1 MFKKLLF
8 LFPLVLSAN
17 MFAQDTATDNDVEEL
32 VVVGSQIK
40 GAKITGAVPVNL
52 ITSEDIEALG
62 VDSGDDLLAS
72 IAEQGTNAYN
82 QTDFNGGYNASR
94 GDVGSLNL
102 RNIGTGNTLAL
113 INGRRV
119 INSPGYHTETVG
131 GSFTP
136 VLSANTNTIP
146 VFGAD
151 RIEVLRDGASAIYGA
166 DAVAGVIN
174 TVLKSNFEG
183 LNIRVRNIA
192 YDSFAT
198 DDASV
203 GVTWGKDFGNTNV
216 SVYYDHY
223 TRGRIQARED
233 PKWVDGDLRRLLPA
247 DSEYNDTTWR
257 NTSFSNQYAQFYE
270 GSNVFSLYAP
280 DDPNCT
286 SNSSSNLYTMPGVS
300 HVCMYDSSSTRDAN
314 RASYGQW
321 MDKRGTTDR
330 NNLFVFVNTELA
342 NGNEAYTEFGFYK
355 SKGNRVLYPGT
366 FLGSGSS
373 TRGGNGTQPIS
384 VPSTNY
390 WLNQWE
396 RTNGDKFV
404 DREGDQL
411 WIRGFRFQTPRSYD
425 SDRQTTRFVQGLRGE
440 TASGWDWDTAIVVSN
455 GESRMLN
462 HGRIALTLLDEA
474 LAKNTPDAFNPFCAG
489 VNCNEEQALI
499 SIFRENTSDLYMI
512 DFKASNPEV
521 FEMPAGPVGLLFGT
535 ELRREKLGDI
545 RDPNINGTIPWTG
558 GQGAPYVS
566 NVANSSPSPNT
577 NGSRTTFSMFSE
589 AQIPLASNIDTQ
601 LAIRGEKADDFG
613 ANVVGKFAMRWQLM
627 DQVMLRASSSTSFK
641 APNLVVMNEGLIA
654 RNNSRTDA
662 LVAYALRNNELADS
676 NYSIQRLARGNPDL
690 EAEEATNTSIGF
702 VIEPIEGMIVTY
714 DKWKIEQENTI
725 GLFGEENH
733 MLLDLLIRREGGP
746 SECTGNPLVTRAAFI
761 ADEESAGWDSNL
773 CQAGV
778 VQNVNDIYANLD
790 NRTLEGSDLI
800 VQYKFDTNIGRFSL
814 KLNSTHYDEFY
825 QEASG
830 PSARIIA
837 ASSAGGLLD
846 DPSVDAPEGFAN
858 LLGVNGFFE
867 DKYTMNASWRNG
879 PYQILISGTKFGEF
893 EETAVT
899 NNANGGDGSKFWMIE
914 SMTTYNLTLG
924 YEVDNVRYRAT
935 VRNIE
940 DTRAPLADEYTWG
953 AWNDVHNDYGMN
965 YRFEVLVKF

>member
-1 MFKKLLF
+1 
-8 LFPLVLSAN
+8 
-17 MFAQDTATDNDVEEL
+17 
-32 VVVGSQIK
+32 
-40 GAKITGAVPVNL
+40 
-52 ITSEDIEALG
+52 
-62 VDSGDDLLAS
+62 
-72 IAEQGTNAYN
+72 
-82 QTDFNGGYNASR
+82 
-94 GDVGSLNL
+94 
-102 RNIGTGNTLAL
+102 
-113 INGRRV
+113 
-119 INSPGYHTETVG
+119 
-131 GSFTP
+131 
-136 VLSANTNTIP
+136 
-146 VFGAD
+146 
-151 RIEVLRDGASAIYGA
+151 
-166 DAVAGVIN
+166 
-174 TVLKSNFEG
+174 
-183 LNIRVRNIA
+183 
-192 YDSFAT
+192 
-198 DDASV
+198 
-203 GVTWGKDFGNTNV
+203 
-216 SVYYDHY
+216 
-223 TRGRIQARED
+223 
-233 PKWVDGDLRRLLPA
+233 
-247 DSEYNDTTWR
+247 
-257 NTSFSNQYAQFYE
+257 
-270 GSNVFSLYAP
+270 
-280 DDPNCT
+280 
-286 SNSSSNLYTMPGVS
+286 
-300 HVCMYDSSSTRDAN
+300 
-314 RASYGQW
+314 
-321 MDKRGTTDR
+321 
-330 NNLFVFVNTELA
+330 
-342 NGNEAYTEFGFYK
+342 
-355 SKGNRVLYPGT
+355 
-366 FLGSGSS
+366 
-373 TRGGNGTQPIS
+373 
-384 VPSTNY
+384 
-390 WLNQWE
+390 
-396 RTNGDKFV
+396 
-404 DREGDQL
+404 
-411 WIRGFRFQTPRSYD
+411 
-425 SDRQTTRFVQGLRGE
+425 
-440 TASGWDWDTAIVVSN
+440 
-455 GESRMLN
+455 MLN

-899 NNANGGDGSKFWMIE
+899 NNANGC
-914 SMTTYNLTLG
+914 LL
-924 YEVDNVRYRAT
+924 
-935 VRNIE
+935 
-940 DTRAPLADEYTWG
+940 YTSPSPR
-953 AWNDVHNDYGMN
+953 DY
-965 YRFEVLVKF
+965 